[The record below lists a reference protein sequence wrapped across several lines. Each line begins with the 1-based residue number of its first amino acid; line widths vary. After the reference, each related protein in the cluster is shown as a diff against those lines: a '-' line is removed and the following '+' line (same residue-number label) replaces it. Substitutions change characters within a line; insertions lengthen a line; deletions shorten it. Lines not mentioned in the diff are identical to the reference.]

1 VSVMAVVCCKDT
13 KMKIPLLA
21 VLCTIRRLRQF
32 EDCVCVWLQVA
43 NDD

>member
-1 VSVMAVVCCKDT
+1 VSVTVVICCKDT

-32 EDCVCVWLQVA
+32 KDYVVTSSK
-43 NDD
+43 